1 MDKYTIEPI
10 GYIRSPYLEKFAVPR
25 QPGLVTTAT
34 TQLQLIEPYNA
45 QEIIDGIEQF
55 SHYWLIF
62 GFHQNQGWKNKVR
75 PPRLGGNQKIGV
87 FASRSTFRPNGMGL
101 SVLELSHI
109 DYLSEG
115 PCLSFHGGDLVN
127 GTPVFDIKPYLDYAD
142 HIEHTRAGYAAEA
155 PTAKLDLQWS
165 EIALRQQKNLGL
177 TSNDIRLIEDVLRQD
192 PRPSYR
198 YKPGKADHHHYG
210 VQLIRFNIR
219 FIVTGEQ
226 CQIIEISPL

>member
-1 MDKYTIEPI
+1 MSEQIEPI
-10 GYIRSPYLEKFAVPR
+10 GYIQSPYLEKFAVPR

-34 TQLQLIEPYNA
+34 TRLQLVAPFNA
-45 QEIIDGIEQF
+45 REIVDGLDQF

-62 GFHQNQGWKNKVR
+62 GFHQNEGWKNKVR
-75 PPRLGGNQKIGV
+75 PPRLGGNEKVGV
-87 FASRSTFRPNGMGL
+87 FASRSTFRPNGLGL
-101 SVLELSHI
+101 SVLQLEKIEHTS
-109 DYLSEG
+109 DG
-115 PCLSFHGGDLVN
+115 PLLSFQGGDLVN
-127 GTPVFDIKPYLDYAD
+127 GTPVYDIKPYLDYAD
-142 HIEHTRAGYAAEA
+142 KISDTRGGYASEA
-155 PTAKLDLQWS
+155 PQATLEPHWS
-165 EIALRQQKNLGL
+165 EMALRQQQKLKL
-177 TSNDIRLIEDVLRQD
+177 TPTEILLIEDVLRQD